1 MPGLGPSGNDP
12 IATYLGPSGA
22 ERLVRFVTSTRS
34 IPETR
39 ISKDFVSHFNAR
51 YGEPYGLGLWRMQ
64 LRHLRY
70 FVKIVE
76 AGSFSRAAATI
87 HVAQPAL
94 SQQIGELEEQLGLS
108 LLQRS
113 ARGVRPT
120 AAGEVLYREAS
131 SILRQMEQLPGIVR
145 SSGGEPEGSVA
156 LGMSSTLAAPLAGSF
171 IDYCKHALNKVTL
184 KLAVADSETIK
195 SRVDANT
202 LDLAVVFE
210 DELVARFARL
220 PLFRQRL
227 YLVRRAASAIKGAS
241 ASLKQIATQPLILAT
256 APNVTR
262 TLLDR
267 AFAAN
272 GLKPN
277 VAAEADTLSSF
288 LSALRAGIGDTILP
302 KGDFSDVAGDTVT
315 EPVLIEPPLY
325 LTASMISSSDYP
337 LTRAA
342 EAVRGVLFQF
352 VAKHASKTS
361 APGMEW
367 IGGQE
372 AIPAS
377 DSPIS
382 K

>member
-1 MPGLGPSGNDP
+1 
-12 IATYLGPSGA
+12 
-22 ERLVRFVTSTRS
+22 
-34 IPETR
+34 
-39 ISKDFVSHFNAR
+39 
-51 YGEPYGLGLWRMQ
+51 MQ

-131 SILRQMEQLPGIVR
+131 SILRHMEQLPGIVR

-156 LGMSSTLAAPLAGSF
+156 LGMSSTLAAAVSGPF
-171 IDYCKHALNKVTL
+171 IDVCKSALSKVTL
-184 KLAVADSETIK
+184 KFAVADSETIK

-210 DELVARFARL
+210 DDLVARFSRV

-227 YLVRRAASAIKGAS
+227 YLVRRAASGIKGVS
-241 ASLKQIATQPLILAT
+241 ASLKQIAAQPLILAT
-256 APNVTR
+256 VPNVTR
-262 TLLDR
+262 TLLDD
-267 AFAAN
+267 AFAAE
-272 GLKPN
+272 GITPTI
-277 VAAEADTLSSF
+277 AAEADTLSSF

-302 KGDFSDVAGDTVT
+302 KGDLSDVAGDDIA

-325 LTASMISSSDYP
+325 LTASIISSSDYP

-352 VAKHASKTS
+352 VADHAGKTP

-367 IGGQE
+367 IGGQG
-372 AIPAS
+372 AIAAT
-377 DSPIS
+377 DTPIS

>member
-1 MPGLGPSGNDP
+1 
-12 IATYLGPSGA
+12 
-22 ERLVRFVTSTRS
+22 
-34 IPETR
+34 
-39 ISKDFVSHFNAR
+39 
-51 YGEPYGLGLWRMQ
+51 MQ

-108 LLQRS
+108 LLHRS

-120 AAGEVLYREAS
+120 PAGEVLYREAS
-131 SILRQMEQLPGIVR
+131 SIIRQMEQLPGIVR

-156 LGMSSTLAAPLAGSF
+156 LGMSSTLAAAFAGSF
-171 IDYCKHALNKVTL
+171 IDFCKAALNKVTL
-184 KLAVADSETIK
+184 KFSVADSEAIK

-210 DELVARFARL
+210 DELVARFARQL
-220 PLFRQRL
+220 LFRQRL
-227 YLVRRAASAIKGAS
+227 YLIRRPASGIKKAS
-241 ASLKQIATQPLILAT
+241 VSLKELAEQPLILAT
-256 APNVTR
+256 TPNVTR

-267 AFAAN
+267 VFAAA
-272 GLKPN
+272 GITPN
-277 VAAEADTLSSF
+277 IAAEADMLSSF

-302 KGDFSDVAGDTVT
+302 KGDLSDISADDLAD
-315 EPVLIEPPLY
+315 PVLIEPPLY
-325 LTASMISSSDYP
+325 LTASIISSSDYP

-342 EAVRGVLFQF
+342 EAVRDNLLRFIGDYMR
-352 VAKHASKTS
+352 KTC
-361 APGMEW
+361 APGVDW
-367 IGGQE
+367 VGGE
-372 AIPAS
+372 AAIAAA
-377 DSPIS
+377 DTRIS